1 LRRSVTACLAAGIL
15 VCALP
20 AVAEAKI
27 RTGDRVV
34 VHGTHTKLDGK
45 QGKVVRVLKR
55 RRSAVVRF
63 GSRRRTVAVRNLRR
77 AKLRIRKGDRVVVH
91 GTHTK
96 LDGKKGTVLRL
107 VRKRRRALVRFD
119 SRRIHPRRRTVP
131 LRNLRRLPRR
141 AGKRPAAAPMPGSGA
156 PGAPGSPEPPP
167 TRFVAPDGSD
177 ANRGCTRPS
186 PCQTFEAAYRAARP
200 GEVVGVA
207 GGSYPG
213 QTFVHDAAKTGGP
226 NVVFRPL
233 TRAAVTLTGK
243 LNVWASYV
251 TVRGMRIGD
260 VTVRPEDLPRNP
272 PDVTSVRLENLD
284 GRNFEIF
291 SATNVSVVGGDYGPA
306 SDCGGAAGGSNNS
319 IRKLTGTN
327 PDRILI
333 DGVTIHDI
341 QSQDLGACHL
351 EGLAIFAGT
360 HVTVRNSKFYGN
372 SIYDIFL
379 QPNSGP
385 ISNVTMENN
394 WFAAP
399 VGTNGRRNGSALGF
413 SSVSAVVTIRNNSFN
428 DVMSLD
434 DDGNNPLF
442 QSFVVTGNIGELLS
456 SNCSSLRG
464 IVFSYNVLRGA
475 GCGGSNAS
483 FSGAYPYVRN
493 ADDATLDFHLTG
505 GAAVDRIPSA
515 FAGVARDIDGDA
527 RPQGGGVDAGADEI
541 RR

>member
-15 VCALP
+15 LCALP

-27 RTGDRVV
+27 RKGDRVV
-34 VHGTHTKLDGK
+34 VRGTHTKLDGK
-45 QGKVVRVLKR
+45 HGKVVRVLKR

-63 GSRRRTVAVRNLRR
+63 GSRRRTVALRNLRH
-77 AKLRIRKGDRVVVH
+77 AKLRIRKGDRVVVR
-91 GTHTK
+91 GTRTK
-96 LDGKKGTVLRL
+96 LDGKRGTVIRVLS
-107 VRKRRRALVRFD
+107 KRRRALVRFD
-119 SRRIHPRRRTVP
+119 SRRVHPRRRTVP

-141 AGKRPAAAPMPGSGA
+141 AAKRPAPTPGSGA
-156 PGAPGSPEPPP
+156 PGAPGIPEPPP
-167 TRFVAPDGSD
+167 TRFVAPAGSD
-177 ANRGCTRPS
+177 ANRGCNRPTA

-207 GGSYPG
+207 GGTYPG
-213 QTFVHDAAKTGGP
+213 QTFVHDPAKASGP

-233 TRAAVTLTGK
+233 TGAAVTVTGK

-260 VTVRPEDLPRNP
+260 VTVRPQDLPRKP

-319 IRKLTGTN
+319 IRNLTGTN

-341 QSQDLGACHL
+341 QSQDLSACHI

-360 HVTVRNSKFYGN
+360 NLTVRNSKFYGN

-385 ISNVTMENN
+385 IRGVTLENN

-413 SSVSAVVTIRNNSFN
+413 SSVSAGVTIRNNSFN

-464 IVFSYNVLRGA
+464 IVFSYNVLRGT

-493 ADDATLDFHLTG
+493 TDDATLDFHLTG
-505 GAAVDRIPSA
+505 GAAVDRIPA
-515 FAGVARDIDGDA
+515 ALAGVTRDMDGDA
-527 RPQGGGVDAGADEI
+527 RPQGPGVDAGADEI